1 MNNSEHCECFRNSQG
16 MDSVTTSDDV
26 LNLINSKKTVPK
38 LKKIAKAWN
47 LDCIQIYREWYPLGC
62 SRDFL
67 IPLVE
72 LSRLIGEYAEVRQ
85 TTTFA
90 HITAP
95 NQSPP
100 TPNSAAPMA
109 PGLALFLC

>member
-1 MNNSEHCECFRNSQG
+1 
-16 MDSVTTSDDV
+16 MDSITNEEDV
-26 LNLINSKKTVPK
+26 LRLARLKRTDPK

-47 LDCIQIYREWYPLGC
+47 LDYIQIYREWYPLGC

-72 LSRLIGEYAEVRQ
+72 LSRLIGEYAEARQ
-85 TTTFA
+85 TTTFT